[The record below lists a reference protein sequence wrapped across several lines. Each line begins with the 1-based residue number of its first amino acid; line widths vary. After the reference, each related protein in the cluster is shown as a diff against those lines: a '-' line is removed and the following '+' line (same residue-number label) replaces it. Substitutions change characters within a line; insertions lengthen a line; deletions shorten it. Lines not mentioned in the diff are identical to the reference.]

1 MQEVKLEISSS
12 KKRTGAFIIDDIIIG
27 VFIFI
32 IFYEQLM
39 TLTTPEAVAQFSS
52 DSFFTIILLKV
63 IYQTFLLWQN
73 NGKTI
78 GKHIMKIKVVE
89 LENGDSPSLQVSF
102 LRAIFRVVSE
112 FIFYVGFLVAF
123 MTPMFQT
130 FHGRV
135 SKTVV
140 VDE

>member
-1 MQEVKLEISSS
+1 MQEIKLEISSS
-12 KKRTGAFIIDDIIIG
+12 KKRAGAFVIDDIIMGI
-27 VFIFI
+27 FIFI

-39 TLTTPEAVAQFSS
+39 QLTTPEAVAQFNNNSLMS
-52 DSFFTIILLKV
+52 IVALKV
-63 IYQTFLLWQN
+63 IYHTFLVWQN
-73 NGKTI
+73 SGKTI

-89 LENGDSPSLQVSF
+89 FENGYTPSFATSF
-102 LRAIFRVVSE
+102 MRAALRIVSE

-123 MTPMFQT
+123 MSPIFQT
-130 FHGRV
+130 MHDRF

>member
-1 MQEVKLEISSS
+1 MQELKLAISSS

-39 TLTTPEAVAQFSS
+39 TLTTPEAVAQFSR
-52 DSFFTIILLKV
+52 DSFLSIVLLKV
-63 IYQTFLLWQN
+63 IYQTFLVWQN
-73 NGKTI
+73 GGKTI

-89 LENGDSPSLQVSF
+89 LETGSNPSLQVSF
-102 LRAIFRVVSE
+102 LRAIFRIVSE
-112 FIFYVGFLVAF
+112 SIFYVGFFVAF
-123 MTPMFQT
+123 MNPLFQT
-130 FHGRV
+130 LHGRL